1 MQKNIRKYA
10 KIFFSQ
16 LVESKLDVFLIIKHL
31 EQFSLILRQ
40 NKDLQRAIKSP
51 VISFVEKKNLI
62 QSILLKIGYSAG
74 DVAGGGAGVDIAS
87 KKDSSKKDA
96 SKRIDVAAFV
106 LVFILNCGINALKDV
121 LHNIEKL
128 EDKRQGILRVYIT
141 SAYGLASSDASQIK
155 TILEGKAKKV
165 LLQENLDNSLIGG
178 FKLQIGSSMID
189 FSVAG
194 SLGNLKENILANI

>member
-51 VISFVEKKNLI
+51 VISFTEKKNLI

-74 DVAGGGAGVDIAS
+74 DVAVAGGDEGA
-87 KKDSSKKDA
+87 DSASKKDA
-96 SKRIDVAAFV
+96 SKRIDVATFV

>member
-1 MQKNIRKYA
+1 LQKNVRKYA

-51 VISFVEKKNLI
+51 VISFAEKKNLI
-62 QSILLKIGYSAG
+62 QSILLKIGHSAD
-74 DVAGGGAGVDIAS
+74 DVAGGDEGADSAS
-87 KKDSSKKDA
+87 KKDSSK
-96 SKRIDVAAFV
+96 RIDVATFV
-106 LVFILNCGINALKDV
+106 LVFILNCGINALQDV
-121 LHNIEKL
+121 LRNIEKL

-141 SAYGLASSDASQIK
+141 SAYGLASSDASHIK

-165 LLQENLDNSLIGG
+165 LLQENLDDSLIGG